1 MQRVVLGRV
10 DNEQTVVWLH
20 TTDCTCFTISLQMNC
35 VLGQHDLFKFHGRP
49 INNPCVSFR
58 PPVLNLLAKKT
69 EHMLQGWFVGAKG
82 WGIAQSDWQYGQM
95 GLVVRH

>member
-35 VLGQHDLFKFHGRP
+35 VLGQHDLFKFHTRP
-49 INNPCVSFR
+49 FNNPCVSFR
-58 PPVLNLLAKKT
+58 LAVLNLLADNPKN
-69 EHMLQGWFVGAKG
+69 VAR
-82 WGIAQSDWQYGQM
+82 
-95 GLVVRH
+95 LVCGGRRGGE